1 VIGPVVEKVSRLVTE
16 DSSGNLPHAFR
27 VCDRVDLDDLALDY
41 SEPHHGKWSSTD
53 CDNNPGCAV
62 HQCR

>member
-1 VIGPVVEKVSRLVTE
+1 VTE